1 MVTLTPEQFDH
12 AIRVISLLCFVSGI
26 VGALA
31 LNTFLGVAQHAIA
44 GIVYLIDRR
53 ARIDMSRKR
62 AQSLRRAG
70 ERFVKVADRMDAR
83 ARCKAEGEGVSHGS

>member
-1 MVTLTPEQFDH
+1 MELTAEQFDRL
-12 AIRVISLLCFVSGI
+12 IRVFTLLSFVMGI

-31 LNTFLGVAQHAIA
+31 LNMFLGVAQHAIA
-44 GIVYLIDRR
+44 RIVYLIDRR

-62 AQSLRRAG
+62 AQSLRRVG

-83 ARCKAEGEGVSHGS
+83 WSK